1 MQHRKYIS
9 MYINR
14 VALEDKTVA
23 DCFNVQSARVVQRPV
38 VLTSPGGTSLVGEE
52 DFLLGSEG
60 GSQLRDVGGN
70 TGSEA
75 RE

>member
-1 MQHRKYIS
+1 M
-9 MYINR
+9 
-14 VALEDKTVA
+14 VP
-23 DCFNVQSARVVQRPV
+23 RPV